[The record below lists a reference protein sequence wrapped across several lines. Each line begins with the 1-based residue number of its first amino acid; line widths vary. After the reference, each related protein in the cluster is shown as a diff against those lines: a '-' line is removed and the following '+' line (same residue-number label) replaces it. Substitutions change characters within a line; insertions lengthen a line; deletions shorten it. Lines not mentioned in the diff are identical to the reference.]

1 MEAWENKLKENF
13 GSAAVDKG
21 LALKNQ
27 VSELPRYVSE
37 YLLGFFC
44 ADGINEGSIQE
55 MYDYIREHRV
65 ISKEKEKGKHE
76 LQMSLAKQLI
86 DKYKVTINLS
96 ENTNKLEIPSL
107 GESKATVLNSILQ
120 DHPRLLIDGIWGLA
134 EIRYDP
140 EEGTIGMSKF
150 KPFQLSDINVEE
162 YIKARENFTTDEWL
176 NILISTV
183 GLNYKNYNLRDKI
196 IILSRLISMVEK
208 NVFMMEFG
216 YPGTG
221 KTYAF
226 EQISSYSRV
235 ISGSKVTAPQLFYNL
250 TTKQEGLLCQY
261 DVVLFDE
268 IDKVKKGGIDE
279 EVISKLYQY
288 LASGKFDRG
297 GIEKNSSCGIIMV
310 GNLPKGEV
318 EKEGLLSS
326 LLNEEMLRD
335 AFLDRLNG
343 VVPGWEL
350 ESIQNRELSLTK
362 NWGFTADYF
371 SEIMNSL
378 REYNFNDLFYSR
390 IKLENAS
397 TRDEDGIRR
406 VFSGLMKLIY
416 PNGKATDEEID
427 ILISYAVEIRQF
439 VLDQIYTIYNN
450 PKFNRKIEFELR

>member
-1 MEAWENKLKENF
+1 MEIWEEKLKEYY
-13 GSAAVDKG
+13 GTAAVDKG

-27 VSELPRYVSE
+27 VSDLPRYVSE
-37 YLLGFFC
+37 YLLGYFC
-44 ADGINEGSIQE
+44 SDGINENSVRE

-107 GESKATVLNSILQ
+107 GETKGTVLNSILQ
-120 DHPRLLIDGIWGLA
+120 DHPRLLIDGLWGLA
-134 EIRYDP
+134 EIKYNP
-140 EEGTIGMSKF
+140 EEGSIGMSKF
-150 KPFQLSDINVEE
+150 KPFQLSNIDIEE
-162 YIKARENFTTDEWL
+162 YINARRNFTTDEWL

-183 GLNYKNYNLRDKI
+183 GLNYNNYDLRDKI
-196 IILSRLISMVEK
+196 IILSRLIAMVEK

-268 IDKVKKGGIDE
+268 IDKVKKGGIEE

-297 GIEKNSSCGIIMV
+297 GIEKNSPCGIIMV
-310 GNLPKGEV
+310 GNLPRGEV
-318 EKEGLLSS
+318 NKVDLLSS

-371 SEIMNSL
+371 SEIMNGL
-378 REYNFNDLFYSR
+378 REYSFNDLFYSN

-397 TRDEDGIRR
+397 TRDEDGIRK
-406 VFSGLMKLIY
+406 VFSGLMKLMY
-416 PNGKATDEEID
+416 PNGKATDDEIKT
-427 ILISYAVEIRQF
+427 LISYAVELRQF
-439 VLDQIYTIYNN
+439 VLDQIYTIYKN
-450 PKFNRKIEFELR
+450 PKFNRKIEYELR